1 MPSEFA
7 QRRRINVRVVAA
19 VALVAAIVAIVLV
32 IALGG
37 ETVDPFAYS
46 PARRAMFEQQAADG
60 ESHLLYADSPG
71 GAIATARRVAALE
84 RPIQAAAAAAHVDP
98 GAIEGMIFLES
109 GGRAD
114 AIAGGDPRGAAGVSQ
129 ILPSTATSLLGLHVD
144 LRASVSLTK
153 QIAAAQH
160 AHDGA
165 AVGQLERKRRAV
177 DERFD
182 PNKALAATGRYLTF
196 AEQKLDRGD
205 LAVESYHMGVGNLA
219 NVIRSY
225 TGTHDLA
232 DKLVRDRKLTYAQLY
247 FDSTPLHHQA
257 AYRLLAAFGDDSDTY
272 YWRVLAARHI
282 MRLYRQSPTELAR
295 LNVLQTTYGSGEAV
309 LHPPDTPVFDDAASL
324 AAARRSGTLKA
335 IPHGRYFAVDP
346 ALPAQARQLG
356 RDPKLYT
363 TLRPEA
369 LGVVYYLADRVHS
382 ISRQKAPLL
391 VAAAARD
398 ISYEDALAVRKVAA
412 PSGYSLYTTGFSF
425 DVKRHYASH
434 AQAEAFQAMLDRLQ
448 ALDVIAWQREADVIH
463 VTVSNRAKGL
473 IPLINGA
480 ALGDAS

>member
-1 MPSEFA
+1 MPSGFA
-7 QRRRINVRVVAA
+7 ERRRIDVRLVAGL
-19 VALVAAIVAIVLV
+19 ALVAAVVATVLV

-37 ETVDPFAYS
+37 ETVDPFAYNA
-46 PARRAMFEQQAADG
+46 ARRAAFEQRAADG

-71 GAIATARRVAALE
+71 GAIATARRVATLE

-98 GAIEGMIFLES
+98 GVIEGMIFLES
-109 GGRAD
+109 GGRPD
-114 AIAGGDPRGAAGVSQ
+114 AIAGGDPHGAAGVSQ

-144 LRASVSLTK
+144 LRASTSLTK

-160 AHDGA
+160 AHDNA
-165 AVGQLERKRRAV
+165 AARQLERRRRAA

-196 AEQKLDRGD
+196 AEGKLDGTD

-219 NVIRSY
+219 DVIRAY

-247 FDSTPLHHQA
+247 FDSTPLHHAA

-272 YWRVLAARHI
+272 YWRVLAARDI
-282 MRLYRQSPTELAR
+282 MRLYRQNPRELGR

-309 LHPPDTPVFDDAASL
+309 LHPPATSVFNDTASL
-324 AAARRSGTLKA
+324 AAARRKGALKA
-335 IPHGRYFAVDP
+335 IPRGRYFALDP
-346 ALPAQARQLG
+346 SLPAQARQLG
-356 RDPKLYT
+356 RDPSLYT

-369 LGVVYYLADRVHS
+369 LGVLYYLADRVHA
-382 ISRQKAPLL
+382 ISRQKSPLL
-391 VAAAARD
+391 VVAAARD
-398 ISYEDALAVRKVAA
+398 VSYEDALAVRNVAA

-425 DVKRHYASH
+425 DVKRRYASH

-448 ALDVIAWQREADVIH
+448 ALDAIAWQREADVIH
-463 VTVSNRAKGL
+463 ITVSDRAHGL
-473 IPLINGA
+473 IPLVNGA
-480 ALGDAS
+480 ALGNTS